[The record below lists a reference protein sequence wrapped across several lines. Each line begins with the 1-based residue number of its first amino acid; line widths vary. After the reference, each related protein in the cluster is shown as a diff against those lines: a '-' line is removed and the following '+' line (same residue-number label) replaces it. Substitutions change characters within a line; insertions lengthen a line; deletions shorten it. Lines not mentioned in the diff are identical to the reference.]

1 MSTRTMAWLF
11 ARGVILLSLSMVAL
25 FSLGLV
31 FDLSAAGVSPWQ
43 LTAFDAVQ
51 ARHLNNMLN
60 RNLNQLVGVA
70 FTMVAIAV
78 PLTANLYSLKFLEFF
93 VKDPIN
99 AAVLIFVAFVNM
111 FNTWAG
117 YSISEGH
124 VPRLELHLA
133 FWGTLICFAVLFP
146 YLYYVFRFLHPN
158 TLIDRL
164 ADECI
169 GVMKTASRR
178 PDWGRGKLAL
188 GIENLANIAVRA
200 VERNDRNTTLDVLV
214 ALERVDKAY
223 ATHKNGLPPA
233 WFKAEQDFF
242 LGLSSRAVEEL
253 TASRSWVEM
262 KVFAQLLQIFSA
274 ASPKMPEI
282 TAACAKSLRK
292 LALQPAAL
300 ADPVTRELA
309 LDYFNTLIRLC
320 LNRRDLRAML
330 SVFEQYRLL
339 AAGLHQLAP
348 AEVLLIARYFEYYA
362 RLAREQNLLFAV
374 EIIAYDL
381 GALVESAWQ
390 AGLPQR
396 EALLERFVA
405 FDRHAPRPLGGVKK
419 AQAILASAFL
429 LQGQTEPV
437 ATLRRAFAGLSED
450 FIHAVRDELL
460 SVTREKFWE
469 VNERRLNV
477 DYVPPAQ
484 RARLVEFF
492 ASLP

>member
-1 MSTRTMAWLF
+1 MSTRNMTWLF
-11 ARGVILLSLSMVAL
+11 VRGVLLLSLGMVAL
-25 FSLGLV
+25 FSVGLL

-43 LTAFDAVQ
+43 LTQFDVVQ
-51 ARHLNNMLN
+51 ARHLNNLLN
-60 RNLNQLVGVA
+60 RNLNQLVAVV

-93 VKDPIN
+93 IRDPIN
-99 AAVLIFVAFVNM
+99 AAVLILVAVVAM

-117 YSISEGH
+117 YSIGDTH
-124 VPRLELHLA
+124 VPYVELHVA
-133 FWGTLICFAVLFP
+133 FWSTLVCFAVLFP

-164 ADECI
+164 QEECVDTMQA
-169 GVMKTASRR
+169 GLKQPGPNRA
-178 PDWGRGKLAL
+178 KLATT
-188 GIENLANIAVRA
+188 IENLCNIAVRA
-200 VERNDRNTTLDVLV
+200 VERGDRNTTLDVLA
-214 ALERVDKAY
+214 ALEGVSRAYTDFKAR
-223 ATHKNGLPPA
+223 LPEK
-233 WFKAEQDFF
+233 WLHAEQDFF
-242 LGLSSRAVEEL
+242 LGLSSRAVDDL

-274 ASPKMPEI
+274 ASPKMPDI

-292 LALQPAAL
+292 LAGQPAML
-300 ADPVTRELA
+300 ADPVVRELA
-309 LDYFNTLIRLC
+309 IDYFNTLIRLC
-320 LNRRDLRAML
+320 LNRRDLRAL
-330 SVFEQYRLL
+330 LNLFDQYRML
-339 AAGLHQLAP
+339 AAALYQAAP
-348 AEVLLIARYFEYYA
+348 ADVLLIARYFEYYA

-381 GALVESAWQ
+381 GALVEAAWQ
-390 AGLPQR
+390 ANLPQR
-396 EALLERFVA
+396 AALLERFVA

-429 LQGQTEPV
+429 LQGEAEPV
-437 ATLRRAFAGLSED
+437 ATLSRAFAGLSED

-477 DYVPPAQ
+477 DYVPPQQ
-484 RARLVEFF
+484 RALLVEFF

>member
-1 MSTRTMAWLF
+1 MSTRNMTWLF
-11 ARGVILLSLSMVAL
+11 VRGVLVLALSMVTL
-25 FSLGLV
+25 FSVGLL

-43 LTAFDAVQ
+43 LAQFDAVQ
-51 ARHLNNMLN
+51 ARHLNNLLN
-60 RNLNQLVGVA
+60 RNLNQLVAVV

-93 VKDPIN
+93 IKDPIN
-99 AAVLIFVAFVNM
+99 AAVLILVAVVDM

-117 YSISEGH
+117 YSIGEGH
-124 VPRLELHLA
+124 VPYVELHGV
-133 FWGTLICFAVLFP
+133 FWATLVCFAVLFP

-164 ADECI
+164 EDEATSL
-169 GVMKTASRR
+169 MKNASAHPGPTRAR
-178 PDWGRGKLAL
+178 LAAN
-188 GIENLANIAVRA
+188 IENLCNIAVRA
-200 VERNDRNTTLDVLV
+200 VERGDRNTTLAVLA
-214 ALERVDKAY
+214 ALEEVSRAYTDFKAR
-223 ATHKNGLPPA
+223 LPAA
-233 WFKAEQDFF
+233 WFQAEQDFF

-274 ASPKMPEI
+274 ASPKMPDI

-292 LALQPAAL
+292 LAGQPAVL
-300 ADPVTRELA
+300 ADPVVRELA

-320 LNRRDLRAML
+320 LNRRDLRAMF
-330 SVFEQYRLL
+330 SVFDQYRVL
-339 AAGLHQLAP
+339 AAALYQAAP
-348 AEVLLIARYFEYYA
+348 ADVLLIARYFEYYA

-374 EIIAYDL
+374 EIMAYDL
-381 GALVESAWQ
+381 GALVEAAWQ
-390 AGLPQR
+390 ANLPQR
-396 EALLERFVA
+396 AALLERFVA
-405 FDRHAPRPLGGVKK
+405 FDRHAPRPLSGVKK

-429 LQGQTEPV
+429 LQGEAEPV

-477 DYVPPAQ
+477 DYVPPQQ
-484 RARLVEFF
+484 RAWLVEFF